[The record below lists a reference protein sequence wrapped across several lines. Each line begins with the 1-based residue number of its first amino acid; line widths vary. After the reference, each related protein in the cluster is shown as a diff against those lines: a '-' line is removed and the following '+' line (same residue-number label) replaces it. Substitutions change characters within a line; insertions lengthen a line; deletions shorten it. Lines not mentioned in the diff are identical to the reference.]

1 MFFAASDTDAI
12 LAFFARFDESFFHYC
27 DKELCKI
34 NTFFSGNELLNR
46 YVLFLH
52 ISCTFVVQIWFVL
65 NVYVSSLVSVT
76 RGLLLS
82 LFIET
87 FIIS

>member
-1 MFFAASDTDAI
+1 MQCSDCSCYVFAASDTDAI

-52 ISCTFVVQIWFVL
+52 ISCIDPLLFRFGLYLMSMFLHWFL
-65 NVYVSSLVSVT
+65 
-76 RGLLLS
+76 
-82 LFIET
+82 
-87 FIIS
+87 